1 MFGAACSVMRGKM
14 AAARSFYL
22 LLPHPERSAQAGSV
36 HARAAFRCKKAA
48 SSTQATGREN
58 RLFFHADAE
67 RPAKPDGSFF
77 LPIRQDTAH
86 VLAASIAWITPYLQ
100 PNAWAFAGAALQ
112 KWTSA
117 ERCVRP
123 GAGCSRYR
131 TIPQRNH
138 NCSGN
143 GPLRCTA
150 RRQLPCKPA
159 CPLLQATAGVQ
170 PHAASLCMVISYSC
184 SGFISAAIPVQWDHS
199 HPEPQ
204 RGGFSRLHFQ

>member
-1 MFGAACSVMRGKM
+1 MRGRM
-14 AAARSFYL
+14 AAARSFHL
-22 LLPHPERSAQAGSV
+22 LLPYPERSAQPGSGHPRSIPLQKKRPAAHRLLAG
-36 HARAAFRCKKAA
+36 K
-48 SSTQATGREN
+48 TGY
-58 RLFFHADAE
+58 FFHADAE
-67 RPAKPDGSFF
+67 RPAKSAGSFF
-77 LPIRQDTAH
+77 LPIWQDAAH
-86 VLAASIAWITPYLQ
+86 VLAASIAWSTLHLQ

-123 GAGCSRYR
+123 GEGCSRYR
-131 TIPQRNH
+131 AIPQRNH

-159 CPLLQATAGVQ
+159 CPLLRAAAGVQ
-170 PHAASLCMVISYSC
+170 LHAASLCMVISYSC
-184 SGFISAAIPVQWDHS
+184 SGFTSAAIPVQWDHS